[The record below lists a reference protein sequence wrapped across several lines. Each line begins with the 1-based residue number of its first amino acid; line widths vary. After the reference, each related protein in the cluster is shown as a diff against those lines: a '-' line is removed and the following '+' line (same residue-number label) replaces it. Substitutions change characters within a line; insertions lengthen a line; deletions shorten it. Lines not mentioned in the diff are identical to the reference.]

1 MGRYSRMVLFVSYI
15 LLRLEVATVR
25 DQPYD
30 PL

>member
-1 MGRYSRMVLFVSYI
+1 MGRYRRMLLFVSYI
-15 LLRLEVATVR
+15 FLHLEVATVQ